1 MGSIII
7 LTILSLII
15 HDLGINSIL
24 FSFYPFFFIIVCFLG
39 IEVINIL
46 LHLFLSIL
54 FDAIIGEIF

>member
-1 MGSIII
+1 M
-7 LTILSLII
+7 
-15 HDLGINSIL
+15 NSIWL
-24 FSFYPFFFIIVCFLG
+24 AFIQFFFVFVCVCGFFG